1 MGLRLRQGHSAPST
15 PMNDAPAPTAAKPVR
30 DDNRHGPKLP
40 TDRTIPCY
48 VIGLADVPER
58 WQSTIAIMQE
68 LGLEVRLWPAV
79 DGRHGR
85 PALLPGERAA
95 SRFRLWFLKLSPMAD
110 RELGCFLSHYRLL
123 LHCYNAGY
131 PRFAIFED
139 DILPHS
145 HLPRALEAVAGL
157 DESYGIVYLNPQ
169 TAQPYIQKLA
179 EQARHSD
186 TSDNEMM
193 LWPAALDRN
202 LQDRDNLYRADS
214 IVFHR
219 GIVATLLARLMP
231 IYIAYDIQ
239 LVGYSGIR
247 PWVSLLDPPATTLR
261 DAGSTIDTDSPNSRG
276 HAITVWLPVW
286 KWIRQWVRNLLRSC
300 YYALNRYWQSRL
312 RRQLGARPPAKPLGP
327 IHPHE

>member
-1 MGLRLRQGHSAPST
+1 
-15 PMNDAPAPTAAKPVR
+15 MNDAPTAAKPVR
-30 DDNRHGPKLP
+30 NSNRSPATPAGQ
-40 TDRTIPCY
+40 TIPCY
-48 VIGLADVPER
+48 VIGLTGVPER
-58 WQSTIAIMQE
+58 WQPTIAALQE

-139 DILPHS
+139 DILPHG

-202 LQDRDNLYRADS
+202 LQDRDCLGRADS

-276 HAITVWLPVW
+276 HTLRVRLPVW
-286 KWIRQWVRNLLRSC
+286 KRIRQWIRNILRSC
-300 YYALNRYWQSRL
+300 YYVLNRYWQNRL
-312 RRQLGARPPAKPLGP
+312 KRQLGPQASGKASRP
-327 IHPHE
+327 HPPP

>member
-1 MGLRLRQGHSAPST
+1 
-15 PMNDAPAPTAAKPVR
+15 MNDAPTAAKPVR
-30 DDNRHGPKLP
+30 DSNRHATAP

-58 WQSTIAIMQE
+58 WQPTIAAMQE

-85 PALLPGERAA
+85 PPLLPGERAA
-95 SRFRLWFLKLSPMAD
+95 SRFRLWFLKLGPMAD

-139 DILPHS
+139 DILPHG
-145 HLPRALEAVAGL
+145 HLPRALEAIARL
-157 DESYGIVYLNPQ
+157 DESYGIVYLNPVM
-169 TAQPYIQKLA
+169 AQQYIQKLA
-179 EQARHSD
+179 GQAKHRD

-202 LQDRDNLYRADS
+202 LQDRDRLGRTDS

-219 GIVATLLARLMP
+219 GIVTTLLARLLPM
-231 IYIAYDIQ
+231 YIAYDIQ

-247 PWVSLLDPPATTLR
+247 PWLSLLDPPATFLR

-276 HAITVWLPVW
+276 HPPRVRLPVW
-286 KWIRQWVRNLLRSC
+286 KWIRQGVRNLLRTC

-312 RRQLGARPPAKPLGP
+312 SRQLGPRPPAKPLGP
-327 IHPHE
+327 IRHHE

>member
-1 MGLRLRQGHSAPST
+1 
-15 PMNDAPAPTAAKPVR
+15 MNDAPTTAKPIR
-30 DDNRHGPKLP
+30 DSNQSP
-40 TDRTIPCY
+40 TTPADQAIPCY

-58 WQSTIAIMQE
+58 WQPTIAAMQA

-85 PALLPGERAA
+85 PALRPGERTA

-110 RELGCFLSHYRLL
+110 REFGCFLSHYRLL

-139 DILPHS
+139 DILPHD
-145 HLPRALEAVAGL
+145 HLPRALEAIARL
-157 DESYGIVYLNPQ
+157 DQSYGIVYLSPD

-179 EQARHSD
+179 DQAKHGD

-202 LQDRDNLYRADS
+202 LQDRDCLCGAYS

-219 GIVATLLARLMP
+219 GIVTTLLARLLPM
-231 IYIAYDIQ
+231 YIAYDIQ

-247 PWVSLLDPPATTLR
+247 PWLSLLDPPAITLK

-276 HAITVWLPVW
+276 HALRVRLPVW
-286 KWIRQWVRNLLRSC
+286 KWIRQGVRNLLRSC

-312 RRQLGARPPAKPLGP
+312 RRQLGPRPPAKPLGP
-327 IHPHE
+327 IRPHE